1 MPPGGGLQRL
11 NECIVKMCTSLDKPK
26 KKDKKA
32 VERFV
37 VKNLDRAVR
46 YLEQDL
52 KNVKLK
58 ETVWVQI
65 IKKRMI
71 QFYLK
76 FFEGEKE
83 QKKKKMPRNW
93 VPDEQAISNAV
104 IKWCSES
111 KDKPQNIKK
120 QYVVKNWVFNNV
132 ERATREI
139 EEDMNMEMVG
149 LDYSRELIK
158 QLMIEYW
165 VCGFKTIDVNKPEP
179 CAYCGAPEID
189 MDEDGKNAKQCVWE
203 CEAVIPIPKK
213 NEEDLK
219 ELRFVRTCKTPAC
232 CYKCSGLPESWNW
245 ETDPFYCKGCNRPE
259 IIEKSD
265 KIKAEQE
272 IVDMYTP
279 PEDEDVE
286 DGPVFSKEKKPVE
299 GVRVAHAMGGGGK
312 SITQKKA
319 REMLGMKSGVPS
331 YDGLDLCA
339 NPTKDMCGHLEA
351 PPLLKARKPPPPQ
364 VFARFLE
371 EYQEHEIATKWHE
384 THVLVKDV
392 KSEMTRLYID
402 TKKMMDKGQVALDKI
417 KEKMMK
423 EEKDYDA
430 DEVNRKPNPN
440 DPNRRKYLK
449 IRLAIIEKEVGK
461 DHPDAYESLKKIESN
476 LSMIRELLRI
486 VKNKLAKDNFQAMEK
501 KCQEFWDKCDCSD
514 IEDDED
520 LSSGSDSSGDE
531 KECDVDMNS

>member
-11 NECIVKMCTSLDKPK
+11 NECIVKMCESINKPK
-26 KKDKKA
+26 KTDKEA
-32 VERFV
+32 VQRFV
-37 VKNLDRAVR
+37 VKNLDAAVR
-46 YLEQDL
+46 YLEEDL
-52 KNVKLK
+52 KVKLK
-58 ETVWVQI
+58 DTAMVPI
-65 IKKRMI
+65 IKTKMI

-76 FFEGEKE
+76 YFEGEKE
-83 QKKKKMPRNW
+83 KKKKKKPRDW
-93 VPDEQAISNAV
+93 VPNEQTISSAV
-104 IKWCSES
+104 IEWCSKS
-111 KDKPQNIKK
+111 KDKPQNIKN

-158 QLMIEYW
+158 QVMIEFW
-165 VCGFKTIDVNKPEP
+165 LCGFKTIDVNKPEP
-179 CAYCGAPEID
+179 CAYCGAPEIN
-189 MDEDGKNAKQCVWE
+189 MDDDDKNAKQCVWE

-213 NEEDLK
+213 NEKDLK
-219 ELRFVRTCKTPAC
+219 EPRFVRTCKTPAC

-259 IIEKSD
+259 IIKQSD
-265 KIKAEQE
+265 KIKAGQE

-286 DGPVFSKEKKPVE
+286 DGPVFSKVQKPVE

-312 SITQKKA
+312 TITQKKA
-319 REMLGMKSGVPS
+319 REMLGMKKGVPS
-331 YDGLDLCA
+331 QDGLDLCA

-371 EYQEHEIATKWHE
+371 QYQEHEIAKKWHE

-392 KSEMTRLYID
+392 KKEMNQLYFD
-402 TKKMMDKGQVALDKI
+402 AKELMKQGQEALDKI
-417 KEKMMK
+417 KEYMTL
-423 EEKDYDA
+423 EEEEYD
-430 DEVNRKPNPN
+430 EGNKPNPK
-440 DPNRRKYLK
+440 DPLRTPYLK
-449 IRLAIIEKEVGK
+449 KRQVVVEKKVEQ
-461 DHPDAYESLKKIESN
+461 DHPEAYKALSMIESN

-486 VKNKLAKDNFQAMEK
+486 VKNKLAKANFEK
-501 KCQEFWDKCDCSD
+501 TEKNCNKFWEKFDCSD